1 MSSILSLYID
11 NQLKFINS
19 FVVPEMSL
27 SSSRSHMIQHT
38 FLIMIKA
45 ADLIRHLTPAYLDW
59 VAESQKDDEL
69 CGNPKDELAEA
80 GYPDL
85 ESLVHNPPLLTLV
98 IGSYLLDQFL
108 NHLTWDGCTLP
119 KYWLDTIT
127 DCHLEW

>member
-45 ADLIRHLTPAYLDW
+45 ADLIRHLTPAYL
-59 VAESQKDDEL
+59 
-69 CGNPKDELAEA
+69 
-80 GYPDL
+80 
-85 ESLVHNPPLLTLV
+85 T
-98 IGSYLLDQFL
+98 
-108 NHLTWDGCTLP
+108 
-119 KYWLDTIT
+119 
-127 DCHLEW
+127 